1 MVLNELTSALSGSP
15 ERILC
20 WAHRKQRAQQRQ
32 QRLRWQRLRLLL
44 LSLQAAARALHPP
57 NLRLQPLQSLHPEE
71 GHLP

>member
-32 QRLRWQRLRLLL
+32 QRLRLLL